1 MNRTVVS
8 ILFLIVSMLAQFLPK
23 PINVVI
29 SLSIL
34 VPLVIY
40 IIVDIIKNGNK
51 WKD

>member
-1 MNRTVVS
+1 MNKTVVS
-8 ILFLIVSMLAQFLPK
+8 ILFFIVSMLAQFSPK

-29 SLSIL
+29 SLFIL

-40 IIVDIIKNGNK
+40 LIVDIVKNGNR

>member
-1 MNRTVVS
+1 MNKTVVC
-8 ILFLIVSMLAQFLPK
+8 ILLFIASMLAQFLPK

-29 SLSIL
+29 SLFIL

-40 IIVDIIKNGNK
+40 IIVNIIKNGNK